1 MAQNALA
8 KKERDRMTEVII
20 RAPAEITLN
29 PLEAA
34 SIADLMRKFFRDPAN
49 EAAYQAWLAEQ
60 EGGEAECT
68 G

>member
-1 MAQNALA
+1 
-8 KKERDRMTEVII
+8 MTEVII
-20 RAPAEITLN
+20 RTPAEITLN

-49 EAAYQAWLAEQ
+49 EAAYQAWLAWLAEQ

>member
-1 MAQNALA
+1 MA
-8 KKERDRMTEVII
+8 EVII

-29 PLEAA
+29 LLEAA
-34 SIADLMRKFFRDPAN
+34 SIADQMRKFFRDPNN
-49 EAAYQAWLAEQ
+49 EAAYQVWLSDQ

>member
-1 MAQNALA
+1 M
-8 KKERDRMTEVII
+8 KDVII

-68 G
+68 GC